1 MQMPT
6 SPEAILNNLVCREVV
21 DPTPQDEPP
30 SPTIPIFSGAV
41 GAVTHGTA
49 LNRTAIE
56 RVMNNQLEKA
66 EMVAGFLR
74 QLDFESA
81 PAMAE
86 IIYNT
91 ERMLRNASRRGD
103 LSVSEAMALWQTAMS
118 RVKDVKMTTE
128 RTDKLTVDSATM
140 FEKIDYTTKQV
151 ERGLSIKFRDTSPHG
166 RELMRKK
173 LWELKQNLIKDAIP
187 VEATTSP
194 T

>member
-1 MQMPT
+1 MPT
-6 SPEAILNNLVCREVV
+6 SPEAILNNLICREVI
-21 DPTPQDEPP
+21 DPTGQEEPP
-30 SPTIPIFSGAV
+30 SPTIPIFSDAV

-49 LNRTAIE
+49 LNRSAIE
-56 RVMNNQLEKA
+56 RILNNQLEKA

-86 IIYNT
+86 IICNT

-103 LSVSEAMALWQTAMS
+103 LSVSEAMELWQTAMS
-118 RVKDVKMTTE
+118 RVKDVKTTTE
-128 RTDKLTVDSATM
+128 RTDKLAVDSAII

-173 LWELKQNLIKDAIP
+173 LWELKQAVIKDAIA
-187 VEATTSP
+187 VESTTSP